1 MRLRI
6 IKSKNSTQ
14 YAIIKDYTTS
24 SGKRTTSIYE
34 NLGNQ
39 EKVELRFGKEN
50 TFIEIK
56 KYINSLNEDLKQGKE
71 LPVNLIKDPN
81 KKIEKNIRRKFNV
94 GYLFLK
100 DIYYSLNLDKMC
112 KEIQDKYKFEFD
124 LNCIL

>member
-1 MRLRI
+1 MLI
-6 IKSKNSTQ
+6 F
-14 YAIIKDYTTS
+14 
-24 SGKRTTSIYE
+24 KRYFF
-34 NLGNQ
+34 
-39 EKVELRFGKEN
+39 KKFKEN

-71 LPVNLIKDPN
+71 LPINIIKDPN

-112 KEIQDKYKFEFD
+112 KEIQDKRSSTFS
-124 LNCIL
+124 